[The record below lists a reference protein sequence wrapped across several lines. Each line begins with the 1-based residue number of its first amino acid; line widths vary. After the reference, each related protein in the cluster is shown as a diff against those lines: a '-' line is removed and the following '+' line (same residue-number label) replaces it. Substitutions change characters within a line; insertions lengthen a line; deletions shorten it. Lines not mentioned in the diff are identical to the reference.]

1 MLLWRGLWTCQ
12 GSCVYI
18 VLDDCADCVEYV
30 VEYSLSVLLW
40 MIVLL
45 LVVVLV
51 VVVLLVVLRLLEVNC
66 NRYCWH

>member
-18 VLDDCADCVEYV
+18 VLDDCADCV
-30 VEYSLSVLLW
+30 VEYSLSVQLW
-40 MIVLL
+40 MVVL
-45 LVVVLV
+45 LVVVV